1 MPTALQ
7 VGLVPGFALQDG
19 DRIAQLLGG
28 GGAGMGGGFGLGNT
42 ANANVDLTG
51 SSNNNITGATQVIAS
66 VTVLLTVTL
75 TGNSLQLVPV
85 PISAMLRIY
94 NASANPAFIFPPT
107 GMSVD
112 MSLIGAP
119 APINTAVEL
128 SGGDRADFL
137 YLGNNQWITDLL
149 GSAVG

>member
-19 DRIAQLLGG
+19 DKLAQLLGG
-28 GGAGMGGGFGLGNT
+28 GAGTGGGFGLGNT

-85 PISAMLRIY
+85 PISSMLRIY
-94 NASANPAFIFPPT
+94 NLAANPAFIFPPT

-112 MSLIGAP
+112 MSLVGAP
-119 APINTAVEL
+119 APINTAVQL
-128 SGGDRADFL
+128 SGGARVDFL
-137 YLGNNQWITDLL
+137 YLGNNQWISDLL
-149 GSAVG
+149 GSATP